1 MCSPHAPRPRSHS
14 QTIRIATNSM
24 MQKKKKKPQ
33 PSNIT
38 HVAREKTIS
47 RSLMEH
53 KALVDMATVREI
65 MTKG

>member
-24 MQKKKKKPQ
+24 MQKKKPQ

-38 HVAREKTIS
+38 HVAREKTIG

-53 KALVDMATVREI
+53 KALVDRATVRAI

>member
-24 MQKKKKKPQ
+24 MQKKNPQ

-38 HVAREKTIS
+38 HVAHEKTIG